1 MKMKRVLSMMLAATM
16 ALSLSACGG
25 GADSAGQA
33 PADSAAAVE
42 DSGADSSEDSGA
54 DSSVDSAPAAADGAA
69 TVTIWSPADKESVE
83 TWWTE
88 KLAEWNQAHPEIQV
102 SREAIDR
109 SDSYAYENKVT
120 TAITSNDLP
129 DIFFV
134 DGPTV
139 SYYAANGIIVPIDN
153 YFSKE
158 DLSDFV
164 NSTVAQC
171 TYDGKL
177 YAISATESSVALYY
191 NKEYLADCGVDVAD
205 IDSRTLDNP
214 ITWSELE
221 EIAKKC
227 TTDSY
232 VGTHIIM
239 DHGEGLPY
247 ALEPMFL
254 SNGKDFVSAD
264 GSTAEG
270 YINSSE
276 CVETAA
282 YLAGLIANGYANID
296 PIQDEFLNGA
306 CATMLG
312 GSWDVAVLEASAT
325 FDWGITYYPVSDKTK
340 EAVSPCGDWSAA
352 ISKDCKNVDAAGQFL
367 QWLVNTDNTATYAAA
382 IAKPATRVSAY
393 ETAAMAEY
401 AEGGRALCVEQLQK
415 TAVPRPRTPS
425 YSVLSQRYA
434 EAMTNIF
441 SEAATSHTVDTS
453 YIQSEFDGV
462 AADFQEDYDTYYA
475 N

>member
-1 MKMKRVLSMMLAATM
+1 MNMKKVLSMLLVSAM
-16 ALSLSACGG
+16 AMSLTACGG
-25 GADSAGQA
+25 SGGG
-33 PADSAAAVE
+33 DSAATT
-42 DSGADSSEDSGA
+42 SGDSSAGTS
-54 DSSVDSAPAAADGAA
+54 ADG
-69 TVTIWSPADKESVE
+69 VVNISIWSPTDKEAVE
-83 TWWTE
+83 AWWTE
-88 KLAEWNQAHPEIQV
+88 KLAEWNAEHPEIQV

-109 SDSYAYENKVT
+109 SDSYAYENKIT
-120 TAITSNDLP
+120 TAVTSSDLP

-139 SYYAANGIIVPIDN
+139 SYYAANGIIVPIDD
-153 YFSKE
+153 YFSQD

-164 NSTVAQC
+164 PSTVAQC

-191 NKEYLADCGVDVAD
+191 NKDYLTECGVDVAD
-205 IDSRTLDNP
+205 IDSRTVDNP

-221 EIAKKC
+221 EIAQKC
-227 TTDSY
+227 TTDNY

-247 ALEPMFL
+247 ALEPMFI
-254 SNGKDFVSAD
+254 SNGKDFISDD

-270 YINSSE
+270 YVNSPE
-276 CVETAA
+276 CVETAE
-282 YLAGLIANGYANID
+282 YLANLIANGYANID

-312 GSWDVAVLEASAT
+312 GSWDIAILGASAD
-325 FDWGITYYPVSDKTK
+325 FDWGVTYYPVSDNTK
-340 EAVSPCGDWSAA
+340 KAVSPCGDWSAA
-352 ISKDCKNVDAAGQFL
+352 ISKDCQNVDAAGQFL
-367 QWLVNTDNTATYAAA
+367 QWLVNTENTATYAAA
-382 IAKPATRVSAY
+382 IAKPATRNSAY
-393 ETAAMAEY
+393 DDPAMAEY
-401 AEGGRALCVEQLQK
+401 ADEPLAMIVEQLQN

-425 YSVLSQRYA
+425 YSVFSTKYA

-441 SEAATSHTVDTS
+441 SEAASTHTVDTE
-453 YIQSEFDGV
+453 YIQSELDGV
-462 AADFQEDYDTYYA
+462 AAAFQEDYDMYYA

>member
-1 MKMKRVLSMMLAATM
+1 MNMKKVLSMLLVSAM
-16 ALSLSACGG
+16 AMSLTACGG
-25 GADSAGQA
+25 SGGG
-33 PADSAAAVE
+33 DSAATT
-42 DSGADSSEDSGA
+42 SGDSSAGA
-54 DSSVDSAPAAADGAA
+54 SADG
-69 TVTIWSPADKESVE
+69 VVNISIWSPTDKEAVE
-83 TWWTE
+83 AWWTE
-88 KLAEWNQAHPEIQV
+88 KLAEWNAEHPEIQV

-109 SDSYAYENKVT
+109 SDSYAYENKIT
-120 TAITSNDLP
+120 TAVTSSDLP

-139 SYYAANGIIVPIDN
+139 SYYAANGIIVPIDD
-153 YFSKE
+153 YFSQD

-164 NSTVAQC
+164 PSTVAQC

-191 NKEYLADCGVDVAD
+191 NKDYLTECGVDVAD
-205 IDSRTLDNP
+205 IDSRTVDNP

-221 EIAKKC
+221 EIAQKC
-227 TTDSY
+227 TTDNY

-247 ALEPMFL
+247 ALEPMFI
-254 SNGKDFVSAD
+254 SNGKDFISDD

-270 YINSSE
+270 YVNSPE
-276 CVETAA
+276 CVETAE
-282 YLAGLIANGYANID
+282 YLANLIANGYANID

-312 GSWDVAVLEASAT
+312 GSWDIAILGASAD
-325 FDWGITYYPVSDKTK
+325 FDWGVTYYPVSDNTK
-340 EAVSPCGDWSAA
+340 KAVSPCGDWSAA
-352 ISKDCKNVDAAGQFL
+352 ISKDCQNVDAAGQFL
-367 QWLVNTDNTATYAAA
+367 QWLVNTENTATYAAA
-382 IAKPATRVSAY
+382 IAKPATRNSAY
-393 ETAAMAEY
+393 DDPAMAEY
-401 AEGGRALCVEQLQK
+401 ADGPLAMIVEQLQN

-425 YSVLSQRYA
+425 YSVFSTKYA

-441 SEAATSHTVDTS
+441 SEAASTHTVDTE
-453 YIQSEFDGV
+453 YIQSELDGV
-462 AADFQEDYDTYYA
+462 SAAFQEDYDMYYA